1 MLTENIAAHKN
12 GYVYIYCSNESPVN
26 VFFDNLQIVHT
37 RGALLEET
45 HYYPFGLT
53 MAGIS
58 SKALNGAPENKF
70 KYNGKEEQRKEFSDG
85 SGLEWL
91 DYGARMYDAQIGRFT
106 TQDPHAENYYDHSVY
121 NYVANNP
128 MIYIDPDGRD
138 YRLNIYQDKKG
149 NWHMDISSTIHVFSD
164 KGNAKQKVSEYNK
177 FIKDNASKFQGT
189 YTTEDGK
196 SVSISFNIKYV
207 EGKKDS
213 EEKVEGFAEGDNQLS
228 LKAGVQR
235 HSTMGAMGV
244 NEANGTVGNLVVMDS
259 ESNYFSSAATV
270 HHDILHQIGLGD
282 RYSEPDKNG
291 DVKVA
296 QGYGRDI
303 MGFGPRTAYQGKG
316 FEFKQIHFNNFGRTH
331 FQSKT
336 AKKVSNKRVDKA
348 TIKNPSG
355 I

>member
-1 MLTENIAAHKN
+1 M
-12 GYVYIYCSNESPVN
+12 
-26 VFFDNLQIVHT
+26 
-37 RGALLEET
+37 EET

-58 SKALNGAPENKF
+58 SKASGKLENKF
-70 KYNGKEEQRKEFSDG
+70 KYNGKEEQRQEFSDG
-85 SGLEWL
+85 SGLEEY
-91 DYGARMYDAQIGRFT
+91 DYGARFYDAQIGRFT
-106 TQDPHAENYYDHSVY
+106 TQDPHAENYYDHSAY

-128 MIYIDPDGRD
+128 VIYIDPDGRD

-149 NWHMDISSTIHVFSD
+149 NWHMDIGSTVHVFSD

-189 YTTEDGK
+189 FTTEDGK
-196 SVSISFNIKYV
+196 SVSISFNINYV
-207 EGKKDS
+207 EGKKNS
-213 EEKVEGFAEGDNQLS
+213 EGKVDGFAEGDNQLS

-259 ESNYFSSAATV
+259 ESDYYSSAATV

-291 DVKVA
+291 EVKA
-296 QGYGRDI
+296 AEGYERDI

-331 FQSKT
+331 FNVFTTSPFSKFFMPR
-336 AKKVSNKRVDKA
+336 SFNRRVDKA

-355 I
+355 K